1 MAVSV
6 SFIRSAV
13 LRLADFLVRFSEH
26 FLSHQATK
34 PSQSVYLIFVTD
46 LPAPVSLS
54 LPTYDGR
61 QFMEG

>member
-46 LPAPVSLS
+46 LLAPFLS
-54 LPTYDGR
+54 LHTYDGR